1 MEKDMKMQDKEFD
14 DLFRSK
20 LDDFEMEPSEQV
32 WQNIGT
38 ELDGKKKVRSILP
51 WLSIAASVIILVAAG
66 ILFIPKKAK
75 EDPKDKHKNNLV
87 HTIVK
92 PSVVEP
98 ENNAPVSVQP
108 AKEQQVAVV
117 QVPATQVTRVHHTK
131 KAEIP
136 ATQNIQDNQAI
147 AKATPAKIDEQ
158 PVLAAVSQK
167 ASDITEPDA
176 ITEPPVTVKHVEITE
191 PPLTQ
196 SQPVLA
202 SAQTPEAKTT
212 KPTVKKRGI
221 RNFGDLVNLVVARVD
236 KRKDKVI
243 EFTDTDDDESM
254 ITGVHIG
261 SVRIKKDN

>member
-32 WQNIGT
+32 WKNIGA

-75 EDPKDKHKNNLV
+75 DDPKDHHKNNLAR
-87 HTIVK
+87 TIVK
-92 PSVVEP
+92 PRVVEP
-98 ENNAPVSVQP
+98 ENNTPVNVGPEKQ
-108 AKEQQVAVV
+108 QQVAAV
-117 QVPATQVTRVHHTK
+117 QEPAKQFVRVHHAK
-131 KAEIP
+131 KVEIP
-136 ATQNIQDNQAI
+136 VTPNIQDNQAI
-147 AKATPAKIDEQ
+147 AKATPAKTDEQ

-167 ASDITEPDA
+167 ASDITEPGV

-191 PPLTQ
+191 PPVTQ

-212 KPTVKKRGI
+212 KPTIKKRGI

-261 SVRIKKDN
+261 SVRIK